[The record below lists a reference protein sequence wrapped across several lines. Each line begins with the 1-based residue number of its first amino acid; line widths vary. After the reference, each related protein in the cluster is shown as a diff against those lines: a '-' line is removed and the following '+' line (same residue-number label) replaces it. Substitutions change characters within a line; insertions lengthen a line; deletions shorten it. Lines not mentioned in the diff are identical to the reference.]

1 MRMRPTVALSSLAI
15 ASARGSEPV
24 QQFGRRMTL
33 EQRRQVA
40 GRCATV
46 SAVASVI
53 FTFMRTV
60 RLSSAPRIA

>member
-1 MRMRPTVALSSLAI
+1 MQRPTVALSSLAI

-24 QQFGRRMTL
+24 QQFGRMTL